1 MGQRQN
7 RDMIA
12 QGQAVTSEAVRLT
25 LNIENSPHWCVT
37 SQPGAVR
44 RIVMDLLGNALKYT
58 DEGSIDMSLQVD
70 KSRQGETIR
79 SVIRSWPSVT
89 LGEI

>member
-1 MGQRQN
+1 
-7 RDMIA
+7 
-12 QGQAVTSEAVRLT
+12 
-25 LNIENSPHWCVT
+25 
-37 SQPGAVR
+37 
-44 RIVMDLLGNALKYT
+44 MDLLGNALKYT